1 MRIILEVCPRVTREG
16 GADRLPGISLLPP
29 TTSAHVA
36 IIIVYMM
43 IFNLYDRM
51 IIIPPT
57 TSAHVAIIM

>member
-36 IIIVYMM
+36 IIILDM
-43 IFNLYDRM
+43 M
-51 IIIPPT
+51 III
-57 TSAHVAIIM
+57 VDMIIIM